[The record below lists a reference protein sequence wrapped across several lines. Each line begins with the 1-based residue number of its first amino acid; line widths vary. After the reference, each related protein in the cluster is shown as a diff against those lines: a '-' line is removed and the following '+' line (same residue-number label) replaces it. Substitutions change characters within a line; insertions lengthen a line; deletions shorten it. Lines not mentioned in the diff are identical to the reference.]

1 LLAKS
6 DLDCDQTGDASFD
19 VVERADFVEQQAQQQ
34 QPIAIV
40 QLQNEHTRID
50 FQFVRAQV
58 QHDGNEI
65 EFIFTSGG
73 GSGRCSRSIVGR
85 RRQIPIRRTP
95 TRYFLFVQFINGL
108 LFKKQIHLVL
118 VLAGSLE
125 GLNMVSG
132 DGSELAIVDVDHD
145 FENMVTN
152 PAGCLVT
159 LNNNNINNNSNS
171 TNGGGSGNKS
181 SEMKFEQTRVASATS
196 TKITHGDGYSSEEAT
211 ANASHSRRLQAD
223 GLHYEESGQAAAMKA
238 RLEMDG
244 VTAEKAA
251 AVKQVRFFFSFF
263 LYLSLFLLKFCG
275 CMEFLNFPPKKK
287 KENRQMTIEF
297 FFLVRGISTE
307 KNEKREFSRVT
318 ASFL

>member
-1 LLAKS
+1 
-6 DLDCDQTGDASFD
+6 
-19 VVERADFVEQQAQQQ
+19 
-34 QPIAIV
+34 
-40 QLQNEHTRID
+40 
-50 FQFVRAQV
+50 
-58 QHDGNEI
+58 
-65 EFIFTSGG
+65 
-73 GSGRCSRSIVGR
+73 
-85 RRQIPIRRTP
+85 
-95 TRYFLFVQFINGL
+95 
-108 LFKKQIHLVL
+108 
-118 VLAGSLE
+118 
-125 GLNMVSG
+125 MVSG

-251 AVKQVRFFFSFF
+251 AVKQVRFFFFFFFISFSF
-263 LYLSLFLLKFCG
+263 SPEILRLYGILEL
-275 CMEFLNFPPKKK
+275 PTKKK
-287 KENRQMTIEF
+287 KGKQTDDN
-297 FFLVRGISTE
+297 
-307 KNEKREFSRVT
+307 
-318 ASFL
+318 